1 MKRKLIALCVSSV
14 LVGTGI
20 IFNMNQD
27 VSAPTVEKFTEDTS
41 ASVSKHDTKV
51 SKHENVDK
59 DEKSIAA
66 STNRKAETKKS
77 KNEESSTEKS
87 ESQNSSSKQTST
99 SKSETK
105 ASVSSESKKQT
116 SKKEGSSKSSSGSDQ
131 KTSTSNSSNAS
142 SKSNNVVVSQ
152 PVEKP
157 NESKQEPAVES
168 TPTPEPTRP
177 SYACPGGVN
186 PDVSCDVI
194 LDTNFYYATYG
205 SQAEADAAG
214 MYYLD
219 EVMYIGDIEITNYS
233 VQPVYRNDY
242 SIAYYGLN
250 LWSNGTLIQ

>member
-20 IFNMNQD
+20 VFNMNQD
-27 VSAPTVEKFTEDTS
+27 VSIPTVEKFTEDTS
-41 ASVSKHDTKV
+41 LSVSKHETIV
-51 SKHENVDK
+51 SEHENVDK
-59 DEKSIAA
+59 DEKTGAGDTIKKTESKEEKQKEEI
-66 STNRKAETKKS
+66 TN
-77 KNEESSTEKS
+77 KS
-87 ESQNSSSKQTST
+87 ESKT
-99 SKSETK
+99 
-105 ASVSSESKKQT
+105 ASVSSEGKSQN
-116 SKKEGSSKSSSGSDQ
+116 SKKEGSSKSSSSSDNES
-131 KTSTSNSSNAS
+131 STSNSSNAS
-142 SKSNNVVVSQ
+142 SKSNNDLVNQ

-233 VQPVYRNDY
+233 VQPVYRNNH

>member
-1 MKRKLIALCVSSV
+1 MRKQV
-14 LVGTGI
+14 LEI
-20 IFNMNQD
+20 QL
-27 VSAPTVEKFTEDTS
+27 K
-41 ASVSKHDTKV
+41 
-51 SKHENVDK
+51 
-59 DEKSIAA
+59 
-66 STNRKAETKKS
+66 
-77 KNEESSTEKS
+77 KNESKEEKQKEKVTGKS
-87 ESQNSSSKQTST
+87 ESKTT
-99 SKSETK
+99 
-105 ASVSSESKKQT
+105 SVSSEGKTQNP
-116 SKKEGSSKSSSGSDQ
+116 KKEVSTKNSSSPDQ
-131 KTSTSNSSNAS
+131 KGSTSNSSNIS
-142 SKSNNVVVSQ
+142 DKSKNDVVSQ

-168 TPTPEPTRP
+168 THTPEPTKP

-194 LDTNFYYATYG
+194 LDVNFYYATYG

-233 VQPVYRNDY
+233 VQPVYRNDH

>member
-14 LVGTGI
+14 LVGSGI

-27 VSAPTVEKFTEDTS
+27 VSIPTVEKFTEDTS
-41 ASVSKHDTKV
+41 TSVSKHETTV
-51 SKHENVDK
+51 SEYENVDK
-59 DEKSIAA
+59 DEKT
-66 STNRKAETKKS
+66 STGDTIKKTES
-77 KNEESSTEKS
+77 KEEKQKEKL
-87 ESQNSSSKQTST
+87 T
-99 SKSETK
+99 SKSESKTT
-105 ASVSSESKKQT
+105 SVSSEGKKQNY
-116 SKKEGSSKSSSGSDQ
+116 KKESSTKRSSGSDQ
-131 KTSTSNSSNAS
+131 KASTSNSSNTS
-142 SKSNNVVVSQ
+142 DKSNTDVVSQ

-157 NESKQEPAVES
+157 SESKQEPVVEP
-168 TPTPEPTRP
+168 TPTPEPARP

-194 LDTNFYYATYG
+194 LDTNFYFATYG

-233 VQPVYRNDY
+233 VQPVYRNDH

-250 LWSNGTLIQ
+250 LWSNGNLIQ

>member
-14 LVGTGI
+14 LVGSGI

-27 VSAPTVEKFTEDTS
+27 VSIPTVEKFTEDTS
-41 ASVSKHDTKV
+41 TSVSKHETTV
-51 SKHENVDK
+51 SEYENVDK
-59 DEKSIAA
+59 DEKT
-66 STNRKAETKKS
+66 STGDTIKKTES
-77 KNEESSTEKS
+77 KEEKQKEKL
-87 ESQNSSSKQTST
+87 T
-99 SKSETK
+99 SKSESKTT
-105 ASVSSESKKQT
+105 SVSSEGKKQNY
-116 SKKEGSSKSSSGSDQ
+116 KKESSTKRSSGSDQ
-131 KTSTSNSSNAS
+131 KASTSNSSNTS
-142 SKSNNVVVSQ
+142 DKSNTDVVSQ

-157 NESKQEPAVES
+157 NESKQEPVVEP
-168 TPTPEPTRP
+168 TPTPEPARP

-194 LDTNFYYATYG
+194 LDTNFYFATYG

-233 VQPVYRNDY
+233 VQPVYRNDH

-250 LWSNGTLIQ
+250 LWSNGNLIQ